1 MTRLAL
7 TFPIAMSLAAGCAV
21 KGATGEERTIRMFL
35 APGSMGLSLVIP
47 SEGSRGLGYYTYSRL
62 LRDAARRGDNAEAVR
77 CMANGGDL
85 NARDS
90 EGWSALTL
98 AVNEGHATT
107 AAFLVE
113 TKEFEYRYRE
123 GGARA
128 FIQNQ
133 LQATIKDEALAI
145 AVQRRNAEIVAM
157 LLRNRTSPNSA
168 NDEGQ
173 TVLMR
178 AANVGD
184 APIVRELLAAGAD
197 RNAKDKAG
205 LTALDWAR
213 KSGCRE
219 CEELLR

>member
-1 MTRLAL
+1 MTPAALAS
-7 TFPIAMSLAAGCAV
+7 AVAVSLVAGCAV
-21 KGATGEERTIRMFL
+21 KGATQEEKAIRMFL
-35 APGSMGLSLVIP
+35 APGSMGLTLLMP
-47 SEGSRGLGYYTYSRL
+47 SEGWRGTRYYTYSRL
-62 LRDAARRGDNAEAVR
+62 LRNAAQRGDNAEAAR
-77 CMANGGDL
+77 CLTLGGDL
-85 NARDS
+85 NARDA

-98 AVNEGHATT
+98 AVNEGHAHT

-113 TKEFEYRYRE
+113 TKTFEYVR
-123 GGARA
+123 GATSIA
-128 FIQNQ
+128 SNN
-133 LQATIKDEALAI
+133 LQPAIKDEALAI
-145 AVQRRNAEIVAM
+145 AVQRRNAEIVGM

-184 APIVRELLAAGAD
+184 APIVRELLGAGAD